1 MDQLIGRKAEIQ
13 VLRDALAS
21 GEAEMVSVIGRR
33 RVGKTFLVKSVCAGH
48 IGFAITGVQGA
59 PLQEQLSNFH
69 YQLQEHSNTEYKK
82 PGNWMEAFQQLIQA
96 LKPLVEKVGPKPV
109 VFLDE
114 LPWLASRRSGFLR
127 GLSFFWNSWAADQ
140 RIVVVVCG
148 SAASWM
154 IRKVVHHTG
163 GLHNR
168 ITRRIFL
175 APFSLSE
182 TADYLSSR
190 GVGLDHYQT
199 TQIYM
204 ALGGIPHYLKEVK
217 QGKSAAQNIDEICFS
232 DQGLLRD
239 EFQKLYPAL
248 FTNAEHHI
256 AIIRALGK
264 KWKGLTRKQIAASS
278 SVPKGGT
285 LKRVLEELEQSGF
298 ITAYR
303 PFGKAKKGQL
313 YRLTDEYSLFY
324 LQFMQQKRLSGEGA
338 WHRLS
343 QTAAFKSWSGYA
355 FENICLKHIME
366 IKHALGVAGV
376 YTEASTY
383 YHQGEGEKRGV
394 QIDLLIDRNDHVINL
409 FEIKFYNAP
418 FTLTKA
424 EAKALREK
432 VALFQSYTQTKKQI
446 FLSLITTF
454 GLLPNAHSLG
464 LVQQELTLEDLFN
477 S

>member
-1 MDQLIGRKAEIQ
+1 MDNLIGRKAEIQ
-13 VLRDALAS
+13 VLQDALAS
-21 GEAEMVSVIGRR
+21 DEAEMVSVIGRR
-33 RVGKTFLVKSVCAGH
+33 RVGKTFLVKKVCGEHLA
-48 IGFAITGVQGA
+48 FAITGIQGA
-59 PLQEQLSNFH
+59 PLSEQLSNFH
-69 YQLQEHSNTEYKK
+69 YQLQEYSGVEYKK
-82 PGNWMEAFQQLIQA
+82 PANWMEAFQQLIRA
-96 LKPLVEKVGPKPV
+96 LKPKVTEGGLKPV

-127 GLSFFWNSWAADQ
+127 GLSFFWNTWAVDQ
-140 RIVVVVCG
+140 HIVVVVCG

-175 APFSLSE
+175 APFSLKE
-182 TADYLSSR
+182 TADYLDSR
-190 GVGLDHYQT
+190 GVMLDYYQI

-217 QGKSAAQNIDEICFS
+217 RGKSAAQNIDEICFS
-232 DQGLLRD
+232 EQGLLRD

-256 AIIRALGK
+256 AIIRALGS
-264 KWKGLTRKQIAASS
+264 KWKGLTRKQIAESTA
-278 SVPKGGT
+278 VPKGGT

-298 ITAYR
+298 TTAYR

-338 WHRLS
+338 WNRLS

-355 FENICLKHIME
+355 FENICLKHIRS
-366 IKHALGVAGV
+366 IKKALGVSGV
-376 YTEASTY
+376 YTEATTFY
-383 YHQGEGEKRGV
+383 RRGKLGEPGV

-418 FTLTKA
+418 FALSND

-432 VALFQSYTQTKKQI
+432 VALFQAYTYTKKQV
-446 FLSLITTF
+446 FLSMITTF

-464 LVQQELTLEDLFN
+464 LVQQELTLEDLFKA
-477 S
+477 

>member
-1 MDQLIGRKAEIQ
+1 MDELIGRKAEIQ
-13 VLRDALAS
+13 VLHDALAS

-33 RVGKTFLVKSVCAGH
+33 RVGKTFLVKRVCGEH
-48 IGFAITGVQGA
+48 LSFAITGIQGA
-59 PLQEQLSNFH
+59 PLNEQLSNFH
-69 YQLQEHSNTEYKK
+69 YQLQEYSGVEYKK
-82 PGNWMEAFQQLIQA
+82 PANWMEAFQQLIRA
-96 LKPLVEKVGPKPV
+96 LKPKVTQGGLKPV

-127 GLSFFWNSWAADQ
+127 GLSFFWNTWAVDQ
-140 RIVVVVCG
+140 RIVVVICG

-182 TADYLSSR
+182 TGEYLKSR
-190 GVGLDHYQT
+190 GVVLDHYQS

-217 QGKSAAQNIDEICFS
+217 RGKSAAQNIDEICFS
-232 DQGLLRD
+232 EQGLLRD

-248 FTNAEHHI
+248 FTNAEHHT
-256 AIIRALGK
+256 AIIRALGSK
-264 KWKGLTRKQIAASS
+264 KKGLTRKQISESAA
-278 SVPKGGT
+278 VPKGGT

-338 WHRLS
+338 WNRLS
-343 QTAAFKSWSGYA
+343 QTPAFKSWSGYA
-355 FENICLKHIME
+355 FENICLKHIKA
-366 IKHALGVAGV
+366 IKKALGISGV
-376 YTEASTY
+376 YTEASTFY
-383 YHQGEGEKRGV
+383 RRGKAGEKGV
-394 QIDLLIDRNDHVINL
+394 QIDLLIDRNDDVINL

-418 FTLTKA
+418 FAISKD

-432 VALFQSYTQTKKQI
+432 VALFQTYTQTKKQV
-446 FLSLITTF
+446 FLSMITTF

-464 LVQQELTLEDLFN
+464 LVQQELTLEDLFKA
-477 S
+477 

>member
-1 MDQLIGRKAEIQ
+1 MDELIGRAAEIQ
-13 VLRDALAS
+13 ILRDTLAS

-33 RVGKTFLVKSVCAGH
+33 RVGKTFLVKKVCAEH
-48 IGFAITGVQGA
+48 LAFAITGVQGA
-59 PLQEQLSNFH
+59 PLNEQLSNFH
-69 YQLQEHSNTEYKK
+69 YQLQEYFGTEYEK
-82 PGNWMEAFQQLIQA
+82 PANWMEAFQQLIQG
-96 LKPLVEKVGPKPV
+96 LKPKAGQEGRKPV

-190 GVGLDHYQT
+190 GVALDHYQT
-199 TQIYM
+199 AQIYM

-232 DQGLLRD
+232 AQGLLRD

-256 AIIRALGK
+256 AIIRSLGK
-264 KWKGLTRKQIAASS
+264 KWKGLTRTEIAASAA
-278 SVPKGGT
+278 VPKGGT

-338 WHRLS
+338 WNSLS

-355 FENICLKHIME
+355 FENICLKHIKE
-366 IKHALGVAGV
+366 IKKALGVSGV
-376 YTEASTY
+376 YTEASTFY
-383 YHQGEGEKRGV
+383 RRGKAGEKGV

-418 FTLTKA
+418 LSLTKTQ
-424 EAKALREK
+424 AKGLREK
-432 VALFQSYTQTKKQI
+432 VALFQAYTQTKKQV
-446 FLSLITTF
+446 FLSMITTF
-454 GLLPNAHSLG
+454 GLLSNAHSLG
-464 LVQQELTLEDLFN
+464 LVQQELTLEDLFKA
-477 S
+477 